1 MNWGAVG
8 KKSRWIHRAVKRTLK
23 FLHNLLFILLNAMPK
38 ELIFSIHKVY
48 SPEFLL
54 SSSRRGPP
62 PLLPLPVLS
71 LLHLHP
77 HPPLLLPPL
86 PHILQV
92 DQLHLLLPLHHLHLH
107 LLEYFKRWA
116 NVWANI
122 FALAPQILKPMGRK
136 YLRVIFFLR
145 FLFYNIPIYYLRN
158 TVSKH

>member
-1 MNWGAVG
+1 MDTQSCEKN
-8 KKSRWIHRAVKRTLK
+8 SQISTQLT
-23 FLHNLLFILLNAMPK
+23 FYINAMPK

-54 SSSRRGPP
+54 SSSMRGPP

-107 LLEYFKRWA
+107 LSCG
-116 NVWANI
+116 I
-122 FALAPQILKPMGRK
+122 FPAENSPGDVGGM
-136 YLRVIFFLR
+136 
-145 FLFYNIPIYYLRN
+145 
-158 TVSKH
+158 VSKSA